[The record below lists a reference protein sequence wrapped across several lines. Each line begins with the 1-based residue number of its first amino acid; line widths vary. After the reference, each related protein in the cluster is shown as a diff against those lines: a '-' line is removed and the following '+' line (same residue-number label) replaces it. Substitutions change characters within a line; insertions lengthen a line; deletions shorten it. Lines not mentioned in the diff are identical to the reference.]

1 MDRSQ
6 ELFLS
11 VIREGSFTKAAAAE
25 YMSQQAVSEHIRNL
39 EEHYGVRLFTRKP
52 KLALTEEG
60 EILRQALLQ
69 IRNKEQDVR
78 LRFEQLSRGV
88 VGNINLGMNSSR
100 STYLIPQFFTAYK
113 QKFPH
118 VSLSIYSDD
127 TVHMIEK
134 LKHGTLD
141 IMFGIS
147 AAFVPDLDYLHLID
161 DTIYF
166 VATRR
171 FLRERAGADD
181 DSLAVWTAEAVPAE
195 VVGAVPVT
203 MNTKQSTL
211 SGLVTCFLD
220 ENRLAPEVALRTSN
234 FHTHLEMCRAHQ
246 VGAFLPTCMIPTVIA
261 LNQACPPQERM
272 LVMKLPFDQNRLR
285 LRVDCVLPGGS
296 LAGGDDPLSALPLFK
311 ATFIRMLRQTCL
323 SCRKQADQFLAGQQP

>member
-1 MDRSQ
+1 MQ
-6 ELFLS
+6 
-11 VIREGSFTKAAAAE
+11 VVKEGSFTKAAAAE

-39 EEHYGVRLFTRKP
+39 EEQYGVRLFTRKP
-52 KLALTEEG
+52 RLALTEEG

-69 IRNKEQDVR
+69 IRNREQDVK
-78 LRFEQLSRGV
+78 LRFEQLSKGV

-100 STYLIPQFFTAYK
+100 STYLIPQFFAAYK

-127 TVHMIEK
+127 TVHMIEM
-134 LKHGTLD
+134 LRHGTLD

-171 FLRERAGADD
+171 LLHERTGAND
-181 DSLAVWTAEAVPAE
+181 DSLAVWTAESVPAE

-203 MNTKQSTL
+203 MNAKQSTL
-211 SGLVTCFLD
+211 SALVTRFLD
-220 ENRLAPEVALRTSN
+220 ESHLAPEVALRTSN

-246 VGAFLPTCMIPTVIA
+246 VAAFLPTCMIPTVIA
-261 LNQACPPQERM
+261 LNQACAPEDGL

-296 LAGGDDPLSALPLFK
+296 LAAGEDPLAALPLFK

-323 SCRKQADQFLAGQQP
+323 SCKKRVDQYLEHPQA

>member
-1 MDRSQ
+1 MDRNQ
-6 ELFLS
+6 ELFLQ
-11 VIREGSFTKAAAAE
+11 VVKEGSFTKAAAAE
-25 YMSQQAVSEHIRNL
+25 YMSQQAVSEHIRHL
-39 EEHYGVRLFTRKP
+39 EEQYGVKLFTRKP

-69 IRNKEQDVR
+69 IRNKEENVR
-78 LRFEQLSRGV
+78 FRFEQLSKGV

-100 STYLIPQFFTAYK
+100 STYLIPQFFPEYK
-113 QKFPH
+113 RRFPH

-127 TVHMIEK
+127 TVHMIEA
-134 LKHGTLD
+134 LRHGTLD

-147 AAFVPDLDYLHLID
+147 AAYVPDLDYLHLID

-171 FLRERAGADD
+171 FLRERAGAVGGDF
-181 DSLAVWTAEAVPAE
+181 AVWTAQAVPTE

-211 SGLVTCFLD
+211 SGLVTRFLD
-220 ENRLAPEVALRTSN
+220 ETRLAPEVALRTSN

-261 LNQACPPQERM
+261 LNQACPPDDHM

-296 LAGGDDPLSALPLFK
+296 LAAGDDPLAALPQFK
-311 ATFIRMLRQTCL
+311 TTFIRMLRQTCL
-323 SCRKQADQFLAGQQP
+323 TCKQRVDEYLAEPQP